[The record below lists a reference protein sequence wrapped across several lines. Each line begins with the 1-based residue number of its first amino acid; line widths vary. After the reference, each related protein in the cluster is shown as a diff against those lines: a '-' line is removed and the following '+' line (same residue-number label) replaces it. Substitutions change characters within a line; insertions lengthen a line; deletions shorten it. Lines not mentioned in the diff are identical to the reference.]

1 MNPKLKKMLPILA
14 IVVGALILGAI
25 VVGILNALLANGT
38 WSFGWSDY
46 RYDDSNY
53 RIGDGTIA
61 APNVTE
67 IEVDWIDGR
76 IEILPCDDM
85 FLSVTEF
92 SANELTEDSRLRWRV
107 SEDGKSLSIKYR
119 KSSWYLGNSEN
130 KDKFLILRVPKKL
143 FGQLTSLKV
152 KTVAGDVTVKELE
165 VPSISLEST
174 SAAINIKSCT
184 CTDFSAKT
192 VNGAITFDGSIAGK
206 VVCKSVNV
214 AMTLRSAVC
223 PQSVT
228 VDSVNA
234 DVLLSLPATSS
245 FSLNKDSIGGD
256 FSTDFAVEQADGVY
270 ICGDGSARFEIDT
283 VTGDV
288 KIEKREE
295 D

>member
-119 KSSWYLGNSEN
+119 KSS
-130 KDKFLILRVPKKL
+130 
-143 FGQLTSLKV
+143 
-152 KTVAGDVTVKELE
+152 
-165 VPSISLEST
+165 
-174 SAAINIKSCT
+174 
-184 CTDFSAKT
+184 
-192 VNGAITFDGSIAGK
+192 
-206 VVCKSVNV
+206 
-214 AMTLRSAVC
+214 
-223 PQSVT
+223 
-228 VDSVNA
+228 
-234 DVLLSLPATSS
+234 
-245 FSLNKDSIGGD
+245 
-256 FSTDFAVEQADGVY
+256 
-270 ICGDGSARFEIDT
+270 
-283 VTGDV
+283 
-288 KIEKREE
+288 
-295 D
+295 

>member
-1 MNPKLKKMLPILA
+1 M
-14 IVVGALILGAI
+14 
-25 VVGILNALLANGT
+25 
-38 WSFGWSDY
+38 
-46 RYDDSNY
+46 
-53 RIGDGTIA
+53 
-61 APNVTE
+61 
-67 IEVDWIDGR
+67 
-76 IEILPCDDM
+76 
-85 FLSVTEF
+85 
-92 SANELTEDSRLRWRV
+92 
-107 SEDGKSLSIKYR
+107 
-119 KSSWYLGNSEN
+119 GNSEN